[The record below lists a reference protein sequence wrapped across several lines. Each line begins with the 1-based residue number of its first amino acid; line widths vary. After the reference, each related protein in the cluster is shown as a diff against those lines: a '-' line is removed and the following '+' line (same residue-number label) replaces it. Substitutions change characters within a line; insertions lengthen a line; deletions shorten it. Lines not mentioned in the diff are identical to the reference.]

1 MLPVYERTATVGKV
15 VDGDTLH
22 LYVDLGCDITVAMT
36 VRLAGLNAPETS
48 TVAGR
53 AAKAYVEKWVTT
65 HGPVFR
71 LRTAKDRREKYGRYL
86 ADLLPAIE
94 GGPSLCQELLADGHA
109 VPYLADR
116 L

>member
-1 MLPVYERTATVGKV
+1 MLPVHERTATVRKV

-22 LYVDLGCDITVAMT
+22 LAVDLGCDITVAMT
-36 VRLAGLNAPETS
+36 VRLAGINAPETS
-48 TVAGR
+48 TQEGR
-53 AAKAYVEKWVTT
+53 DAKAVVERWVAA

-86 ADLLPAIE
+86 ADLLPAVDGE
-94 GGPSLCQELLADGHA
+94 RSLCEELLFTGHA

-116 L
+116 V